1 MLLEAK
7 SIEPVMQTFM
17 MPVIEQ
23 GSFLTLHKLQFQVT
37 LVRPPSNMQKNPK
50 MAYSAG
56 GSKHLLV

>member
-1 MLLEAK
+1 
-7 SIEPVMQTFM
+7 MQIFM